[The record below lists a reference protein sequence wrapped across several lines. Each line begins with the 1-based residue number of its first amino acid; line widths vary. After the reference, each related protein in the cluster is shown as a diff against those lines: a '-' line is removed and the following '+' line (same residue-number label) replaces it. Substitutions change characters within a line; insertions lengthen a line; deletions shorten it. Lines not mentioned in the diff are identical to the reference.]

1 MSASIRPWYGPLK
14 GKGKTVRP
22 PPAATV
28 NGQQMMDQP
37 RAAPPLLAQPRSNDS
52 AAAQV
57 GSNVPQALTFER
69 QQSSNAKVMHDL
81 IQSSNANTHA
91 MATQMSASFAA
102 AATASNAQA
111 MQAMHS
117 MHATHAASSGSLM
130 NQMAETSR
138 QALDQ
143 MKDVVSEL
151 MRHGMH
157 AQPMCNLPPPPM
169 PPPNWAMSGGSS
181 GSGGQNP
188 TPVQWTQ
195 WSENPTADTD
205 WPGWQVQK
213 TWTPTVAPPPSA
225 ATTWTPTVA
234 PQDEHLWTCD
244 DGDDGEISSSSGTPS
259 WFPVGVASCLSA
271 AVAAEEE
278 ENDQFR
284 HQMYIPDEGEN
295 DQFSHRRR
303 GEPRVCS
310 GWQRPEHKGLG
321 HHNRLYRHT
330 LFKL

>member
-1 MSASIRPWYGPLK
+1 MYDM
-14 GKGKTVRP
+14 V
-22 PPAATV
+22 
-28 NGQQMMDQP
+28 
-37 RAAPPLLAQPRSNDS
+37 
-52 AAAQV
+52 
-57 GSNVPQALTFER
+57 
-69 QQSSNAKVMHDL
+69 
-81 IQSSNANTHA
+81 QSSNANTHA
-91 MATQMSASFAA
+91 MATQMAASFAA

-111 MQAMHS
+111 MQTVHS
-117 MHATHAASSGSLM
+117 MQATHAASSGSLM
-130 NQMAETSR
+130 NQMAESSR

-143 MKDVVSEL
+143 MKNVVSEL

-205 WPGWQVQK
+205 WPGWQVQQ

-234 PQDEHLWTCD
+234 PQDEHLWTWD
-244 DGDDGEISSSSGTPS
+244 DGDDGEISSSSGTSSRLLAPQTSPYHHEAASSSDEEMPS
-259 WFPVGVASCLSA
+259 SNQMYIP
-271 AVAAEEE
+271 ED
-278 ENDQFR
+278 NDQFR
-284 HQMYIPDEGEN
+284 
-295 DQFSHRRR
+295 HRRR
-303 GEPRVCS
+303 GEPRFGCS

>member
-1 MSASIRPWYGPLK
+1 MSTCIRPWYGP
-14 GKGKTVRP
+14 TVRP
-22 PPAATV
+22 PPAATA
-28 NGQQMMDQP
+28 NEQQMMDQP
-37 RAAPPLLAQPRSNDS
+37 RAAPPAQVSND
-52 AAAQV
+52 
-57 GSNVPQALTFER
+57 VPRQALTFER
-69 QQSSNAKVMHDL
+69 QQSSNNKVMYDVV
-81 IQSSNANTHA
+81 QSSNANTHA
-91 MATQMSASFAA
+91 MATQLAETFAA
-102 AATASNAQA
+102 AATASNAEA
-111 MQAMHS
+111 MQAVHS
-117 MHATHAASSGSLM
+117 MQATHAASSGSLM
-130 NQMAETSR
+130 NQMAESSR
-138 QALDQ
+138 QAMDQ

-205 WPGWQVQK
+205 WPGWQVQQ
-213 TWTPTVAPPPSA
+213 TWTPMVAPPPSA

-234 PQDEHLWTCD
+234 PRQDEHLWTCD

-284 HQMYIPDEGEN
+284 HQMYIPDEEEN
-295 DQFSHRRR
+295 DHLRHRRR
-303 GEPRVCS
+303 GEPRFCS
-310 GWQRPEHKGLG
+310 GWQRPQHKGLG
-321 HHNRLYRHT
+321 HQTPYT
-330 LFKL
+330 F

>member
-28 NGQQMMDQP
+28 NEQQMMDQP

-52 AAAQV
+52 ASAQV

-69 QQSSNAKVMHDL
+69 QQSSNDKVMYDMV
-81 IQSSNANTHA
+81 QSSNANTHA
-91 MATQMSASFAA
+91 MATQMAASFAA

-111 MQAMHS
+111 MQTVHS
-117 MHATHAASSGSLM
+117 MQATHAASSGSLM
-130 NQMAETSR
+130 NQMAESSR

-205 WPGWQVQK
+205 WPGWQVQQ

-234 PQDEHLWTCD
+234 PQDELD
-244 DGDDGEISSSSGTPS
+244 DGDDGEISSSSGTSSRLLAPQT
-259 WFPVGVASCLSA
+259 SA
-271 AVAAEEE
+271 EYGYQSPISSSDEEM
-278 ENDQFR
+278 Q
-284 HQMYIPDEGEN
+284 HQMYIPEYN
-295 DQFSHRRR
+295 DQFRHRRR
-303 GEPRVCS
+303 GEPRFCS

>member
-1 MSASIRPWYGPLK
+1 
-14 GKGKTVRP
+14 
-22 PPAATV
+22 
-28 NGQQMMDQP
+28 MMDQP
-37 RAAPPLLAQPRSNDS
+37 RAAPPAQVSND
-52 AAAQV
+52 
-57 GSNVPQALTFER
+57 VPRQALTFER
-69 QQSSNAKVMHDL
+69 QQSSNNKVMYDVVR
-81 IQSSNANTHA
+81 SSNANTHA
-91 MATQMSASFAA
+91 MATQLAETFAA
-102 AATASNAQA
+102 AATASNAEA
-111 MQAMHS
+111 MQAVHS
-117 MHATHAASSGSLM
+117 MQATHAASSGSLM
-130 NQMAETSR
+130 NQMAESSR
-138 QALDQ
+138 QAMDQ

-151 MRHGMH
+151 LRQH

-205 WPGWQVQK
+205 WPGWQVQQ

-284 HQMYIPDEGEN
+284 HQMYIPEEGEN

>member
-1 MSASIRPWYGPLK
+1 MSTCIRPWYGPPEEK
-14 GKGKTVRP
+14 EKTVRP
-22 PPAATV
+22 PPAATA
-28 NGQQMMDQP
+28 NEQQMMDQP
-37 RAAPPLLAQPRSNDS
+37 RAAPPAQVSND
-52 AAAQV
+52 
-57 GSNVPQALTFER
+57 VPRQALTFER
-69 QQSSNAKVMHDL
+69 QQSSNNKVMYDVV
-81 IQSSNANTHA
+81 QSSNANTHA
-91 MATQMSASFAA
+91 MATQLAETFAA
-102 AATASNAQA
+102 AATASNAEA
-111 MQAMHS
+111 MQAVHS
-117 MHATHAASSGSLM
+117 MQATHAASSGSLM
-130 NQMAETSR
+130 NQMAESSR
-138 QALDQ
+138 QAMDQ

-205 WPGWQVQK
+205 WPGWQVQQ
-213 TWTPTVAPPPSA
+213 TWTPMVAPPPSA

-234 PQDEHLWTCD
+234 PRQDEHLWTCD

-259 WFPVGVASCLSA
+259 WFPAGTSLA

-284 HQMYIPDEGEN
+284 HQMYIPDEEEN
-295 DQFSHRRR
+295 DHLRHRRR
-303 GEPRVCS
+303 GEPRFCS
-310 GWQRPEHKGLG
+310 GWQRPQHKGLG
-321 HHNRLYRHT
+321 HQTPYT
-330 LFKL
+330 F